1 MMAHNF
7 WPTQNNL
14 TVLYALLMPKTFSG
28 PKAKSECMRET
39 ERDREGEKGRWV
51 ANPIHTLATTL
62 ISLGPQ
68 VEARLGICLSPARYP
83 RLYIDRSFDMQKRQ
97 LQVPLTVV
105 PRPAHSLPLFL
116 SLSVSLRRRL
126 PVCVFINFLFDFCF
140 MACSLW
146 HHSQMSET
154 RDSSL

>member
-7 WPTQNNL
+7 WPTQSNL

-28 PKAKSECMRET
+28 PKAKSEWKRER
-39 ERDREGEKGRWV
+39 EREREMGSEPYIHISHNTYFAGASGRSPTWHLLI
-51 ANPIHTLATTL
+51 PPGTLVYIL
-62 ISLGPQ
+62 
-68 VEARLGICLSPARYP
+68 
-83 RLYIDRSFDMQKRQ
+83 IDRSTCKNANCKSHW
-97 LQVPLTVV
+97 PLS
-105 PRPAHSLPLFL
+105 PFISSL
-116 SLSVSLRRRL
+116 SLSLSLSLRRRL

-154 RDSSL
+154 RDSSFWGS

>member
-28 PKAKSECMRET
+28 PKATRER
-39 ERDREGEKGRWV
+39 EREREMGSAPYTHISYNTYFAWAPGRSPTW
-51 ANPIHTLATTL
+51 HLL
-62 ISLGPQ
+62 IPSQ
-68 VEARLGICLSPARYP
+68 VPSFIYWSIVRHAKTPTASPT
-83 RLYIDRSFDMQKRQ
+83 DRS
-97 LQVPLTVV
+97 P
-105 PRPAHSLPLFL
+105 PSCSLPSSLF
-116 SLSVSLRRRL
+116 LSVSLRRRL

-154 RDSSL
+154 RDSSFWGS

>member
-28 PKAKSECMRET
+28 PKATRESE
-39 ERDREGEKGRWV
+39 REG
-51 ANPIHTLATTL
+51 AIPIHTLATTL

-97 LQVPLTVV
+97 LQVPLTVL
-105 PRPAHSLPLFL
+105 PLLLSLPLSL
-116 SLSVSLRRRL
+116 SLCLCVVVCLSAFLLIFCLTFALWRVHCGTTVKCQRRETL
-126 PVCVFINFLFDFCF
+126 L
-140 MACSLW
+140 
-146 HHSQMSET
+146 SEGPK
-154 RDSSL
+154 LCA